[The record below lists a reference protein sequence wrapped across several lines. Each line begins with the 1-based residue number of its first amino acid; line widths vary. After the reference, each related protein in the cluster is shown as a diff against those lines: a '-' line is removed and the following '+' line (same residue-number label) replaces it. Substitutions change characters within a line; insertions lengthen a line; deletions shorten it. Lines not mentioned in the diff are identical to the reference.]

1 MAISINAG
9 FLRTILGIMKII
21 ECILILIVLLIARFG
36 GNNKHMVGWSS
47 ENAKFLGIGSSVGY
61 AIIVPSII
69 LTYLLGANP
78 SLLEFIINLV
88 GGILFISMGSTLVA
102 LDGIRIILGVLAIIL
117 GIVFLID
124 FGYLCRTRKFSVTQ
138 TLRQLMNLKKNSFIR
153 SFQ

>member
-1 MAISINAG
+1 MAFSLNTG
-9 FLRTILGIMKII
+9 LLRTILGILKII
-21 ECILILIVLLIARFG
+21 ECALIFIVLLIARFG
-36 GNNKHMVGWSS
+36 GNNKNMVSWSS
-47 ENAKFLGIGSSVGY
+47 QNATFLGIGSSVGY

-138 TLRQLMNLKKNSFIR
+138 TLR
-153 SFQ
+153 